1 MKSNQHNIA
10 LKQELDA
17 IIAYE
22 KYQKTPYQSAN
33 RILKYVGVD
42 PICTIYGGTI
52 KSDKIALAIL
62 EELLKRDE

>member
-1 MKSNQHNIA
+1 MKSNQHNAA
-10 LKQELDA
+10 LKQEIDV

-22 KYQKTPYQSAN
+22 KYQNTPYISAS

-42 PICTIYGGTI
+42 PVCTVYGSTV
-52 KSDKIALAIL
+52 KSEKIALAIL